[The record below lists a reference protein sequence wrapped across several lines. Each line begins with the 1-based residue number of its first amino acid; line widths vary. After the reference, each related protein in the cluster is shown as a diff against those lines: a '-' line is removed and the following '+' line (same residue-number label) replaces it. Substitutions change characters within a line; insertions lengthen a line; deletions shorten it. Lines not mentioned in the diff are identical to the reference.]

1 MNINFNHKNDIYFY
15 KGATRNTFDKIKF
28 FFLFCSVLF
37 FFILLV
43 FFFIIFILFP

>member
-28 FFLFCSVLF
+28 FFCSVLF
-37 FFILLV
+37 FFIFLV